1 MVGPMFCI
9 LRGFLATPANLFLGW
24 CFCPSFVTWWIPFSV
39 LLMVDIQ
46 TTGYSFSD
54 LLPPN
59 DLQFSEI
66 TSRSFRTSW
75 TPPAARVMSYLVRY
89 RKAEDITGDYI
100 SIALPGDATSVVL
113 QHLFPLTAYEVNVF
127 AQYDKGDSFPLS
139 GEETTLEGTVAC
151 AWNSNGTLRTP
162 NKNNYKPMCSLL
174 CRTRTRSK
182 PTCFRGDY
190 KQFQSVMARCS
201 RSGHQIPPVL
211 CSTEWYWGNTGGSN
225 YWNRDFHRSPG
236 AFPHHDLP
244 SVCVCWVFNRL
255 GSGDAD
261 RRHHQG
267 RWARKSNPEWL
278 LETKTSESQLSCHS
292 FFFIFSLRFSSWP
305 SRVWWDHFHN
315 ETGLAAC

>member
-1 MVGPMFCI
+1 MV
-9 LRGFLATPANLFLGW
+9 LW
-24 CFCPSFVTWWIPFSV
+24 
-39 LLMVDIQ
+39 
-46 TTGYSFSD
+46 
-54 LLPPN
+54 
-59 DLQFSEI
+59 E
-66 TSRSFRTSW
+66 
-75 TPPAARVMSYLVRY
+75 
-89 RKAEDITGDYI
+89 
-100 SIALPGDATSVVL
+100 
-113 QHLFPLTAYEVNVF
+113 
-127 AQYDKGDSFPLS
+127 
-139 GEETTLEGTVAC
+139 
-151 AWNSNGTLRTP
+151 NS

-211 CSTEWYWGNTGGSN
+211 CSTERYWGNTGGSN